1 MPDHKPLSILDD
13 RSRNFDLYQKLYIRA
28 LKLFEAKQIPI
39 GNVLRVLNELVPKF
53 AAKLPETDSVQGNRD
68 QKLLLLIAAQEQLL
82 RDNDH
87 LQQELERSK
96 QEYEDILIMLSH
108 EFKNLLT
115 SAQGYNSLLEKKLIA
130 EQKNELLELQH
141 SSDHVIKKSFQM
153 IDSVLKMVQGE
164 KNILKPD
171 YRLIDIDKDI
181 IIPLSLEIQGE
192 LERKNMS
199 ITKKNR
205 ASKTMLLADEQLI
218 EIVMRN
224 LIENACKYGDEGSR
238 IEILVENETNRVSV
252 SVKNLCSDLPENIC
266 DGIFEKFKTVKIG
279 NIPTGTGIG
288 LYNVKNLIQLHNGHI
303 SCISKAGKWIRFK
316 FDLAFDPEEISK

>member
-1 MPDHKPLSILDD
+1 MTDPGILIYIKNYIYVPL
-13 RSRNFDLYQKLYIRA
+13 R
-28 LKLFEAKQIPI
+28 LFEAKQIPI

-316 FDLAFDPEEISK
+316 FDLAIDPEEISK